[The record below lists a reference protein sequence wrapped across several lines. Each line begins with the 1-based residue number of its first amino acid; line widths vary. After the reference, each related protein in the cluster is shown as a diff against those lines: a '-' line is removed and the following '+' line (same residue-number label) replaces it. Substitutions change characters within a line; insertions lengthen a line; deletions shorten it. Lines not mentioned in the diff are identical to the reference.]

1 MSRFVKLKNITK
13 PIKKQTVWSTS
24 LCHTTIL
31 VSVWNLDHSLSSIS
45 HFQTHDTINPTQLK
59 SPYLRSVSEIKAEML
74 SFGQSSHGFKKV
86 RAFESIAVLR
96 ARTARGQRP
105 AFSQAP
111 QVQIKQRVHQIQC
124 QSNFGLRYQ
133 SAIGIFVWLCYIRVF
148 NGAIVQ

>member
-1 MSRFVKLKNITK
+1 
-13 PIKKQTVWSTS
+13 
-24 LCHTTIL
+24 
-31 VSVWNLDHSLSSIS
+31 
-45 HFQTHDTINPTQLK
+45 
-59 SPYLRSVSEIKAEML
+59 ML

-124 QSNFGLRYQ
+124 QLDWGTEVPLGYLFGF
-133 SAIGIFVWLCYIRVF
+133 AISGSSM
-148 NGAIVQ
+148 VQ